1 MSIIESS
8 SLIIEFS
15 GSTFVILYTLNILYI
30 LNIGAHNVFASMPAS
45 EANILRRNNSKNY
58 SQEQGSMQLA
68 RLSKAKLSRQSD
80 KYLKSGVSKKII
92 HVIKHA
98 NFQLYRAYSE
108 RVIWKV

>member
-1 MSIIESS
+1 
-8 SLIIEFS
+8 
-15 GSTFVILYTLNILYI
+15 
-30 LNIGAHNVFASMPAS
+30 
-45 EANILRRNNSKNY
+45 
-58 SQEQGSMQLA
+58 MQLA